1 MPGDLPHVR
10 EKSPGIFLFISY
22 LMYKER
28 YISFSPG
35 EVPLMFIYSQRKI
48 FENLSTSYLCKK
60 YTKLKINF
68 LYFC

>member
-35 EVPLMFIYSQRKI
+35 VARGLAKS
-48 FENLSTSYLCKK
+48 LDG
-60 YTKLKINF
+60 F
-68 LYFC
+68 LYFQIKQSLRVSTLVLRNVNEN